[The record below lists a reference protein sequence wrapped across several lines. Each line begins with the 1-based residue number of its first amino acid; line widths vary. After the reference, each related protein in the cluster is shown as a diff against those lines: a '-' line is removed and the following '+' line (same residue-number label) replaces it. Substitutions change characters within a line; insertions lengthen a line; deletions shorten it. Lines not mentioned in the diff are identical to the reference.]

1 MRRRK
6 VSPRAGLFHVKRRR
20 GVSIFPSPAADPF
33 LSSPPP
39 MRLTRLLLGLGLSV
53 LGASATRLPAQS
65 PRDTPA
71 AVPAE
76 SPKNTRNI
84 LAALKL
90 TDSANEARVRTIL
103 DAHFSAQAA
112 WHREN
117 GPALETLWRDF
128 DDARS
133 AKSKPGADAALEKI
147 GAAYAGF
154 RPTRE
159 KTFTALHALLSP
171 AQIEKLE
178 DVLTVDKVAVTYGAY
193 LEIFPSL
200 TEEQKAVVLRELKAA
215 RSEAIDALSMTE
227 KSAFFKKYKIRIEE
241 AYFAGQGIDA
251 RKHRRAFAARSKGA
265 ARLWYEKPAAKWE
278 EAVPV
283 GGGRLGAMV
292 FGGTAEERIQF
303 NEDTLWTG
311 KPRDYVRAGSA
322 DIVPQVRELLANGKV
337 TEAQDLARAKM
348 LSDPVR
354 QKAYQPF
361 GDIRLSFPGH
371 EAATNYHRELDL
383 DSAVAATRYD
393 VEGVTYTREVIA
405 SYPDNVIAVRI
416 TASQPG
422 KLGFGVRLDS
432 PHKEASTS
440 ATGEKSAR
448 LRLVGQVQPDGMR
461 FASDLRVGAEGGTV
475 RVEGNVVT
483 VEGADSATLFLVAAT
498 NFRTWEDISGDPEAR
513 CAEYL
518 SALGSRDYA
527 SIRETH
533 VADHRRLFRRSGLD
547 LGKTELAALPT
558 DERVRRVRQGGTLDE
573 DPALAALHFNYGRYL
588 LIACSRPGTQP
599 ANLQGVWNELL
610 NPPWE
615 GKYTTN
621 INVEMNYWIAEL
633 TGLGD
638 CHEPLFDAID
648 DLRVSGARTAEQLY
662 RSRGWVLHHNFDLW
676 RGTAPINNIDG
687 LWPTGGAWLCQHLW
701 ERWLFTRDREFLAK
715 RAYPAMR
722 EASLFFVDYL
732 VRDEKTGWL
741 LTSPSHSP
749 EQGPTTVG
757 PTMDNQLIRFLW
769 TATIAAARE
778 LNLDAEFIAQL
789 ETLLPKLPPNQIG
802 KHGQLQ
808 EWLDDVDQPGNA
820 HRHMSPLWALYPGAD
835 ITLADPKVFAA
846 AKLLLEWRGDGS
858 TGWSYAWR
866 MPLWARVGDG
876 EMAYRQLGHLLS
888 KRTLPNLFDLC
899 GPFQIDGNFGAPA
912 GVVEMLLQSHER
924 TADGS
929 VLIDLLPALPN
940 AWPAGT
946 VKGLRARDG
955 FEFDLTWK
963 HGELE
968 RAVLRSTLGRPA
980 ILRLGDRS
988 VPLSLAPGGKT
999 TLGADLLPQT

>member
-1 MRRRK
+1 
-6 VSPRAGLFHVKRRR
+6 
-20 GVSIFPSPAADPF
+20 
-33 LSSPPP
+33 
-39 MRLTRLLLGLGLSV
+39 MRLPRLLLGLVVPFLAACSTEPSAPRLKAENSAPV
-53 LGASATRLPAQS
+53 SAASPASAS
-65 PRDTPA
+65 
-71 AVPAE
+71 
-76 SPKNTRNI
+76 SKNTRNI
-84 LAALKL
+84 LAALKIA
-90 TDSANEARVRTIL
+90 DPAHEARVRELL
-103 DAHFSAQAA
+103 DAHFSALSA
-112 WHREN
+112 WHRDHGARLKE
-117 GPALETLWRDF
+117 LWREF
-128 DDARS
+128 DEARS
-133 AKSKPGADAALEKI
+133 AKDTPAADAALKKI
-147 GAAYAGF
+147 GEVYAGF
-154 RPTRE
+154 RPSRE
-159 KTFTALHALLSP
+159 KTFAALGAILTP
-171 AQIEKLE
+171 AQIEKIE
-178 DVLTVDKVAVTYGAY
+178 DVLTIDKVSVTYGAY
-193 LEIFPSL
+193 LEIFPGLSD
-200 TEEQKAVVLRELKAA
+200 EQKAVVLRELKSA
-215 RSEAIDALSMTE
+215 RSEAIDALAMTE

-241 AYFAGQGIDA
+241 GYFPTQGIDPQ
-251 RKHRRAFAARSKGA
+251 KYRRIFAARASA
-265 ARLWYEKPAAKWE
+265 ATRLWYEQPAAKWE
-278 EAVPV
+278 EALPV
-283 GGGRLGAMV
+283 GSGRLGAMV

-311 KPRDYVRAGSA
+311 KPHNYVRAGSA
-322 DIVPQVRELLANGKV
+322 EIVPQVRALLAEGKV

-354 QKAYQPF
+354 QKAYQAF

-371 EAATNYHRELDL
+371 EAATNYQRELNL
-383 DSAVAATRYD
+383 DSAVATTRYEVD
-393 VEGVTYTREVIA
+393 GVTHTREVIA

-416 TASQPG
+416 TANQPG
-422 KLGFGVRLDS
+422 RLRFGVRLDS
-432 PHKEASTS
+432 PHKESASAAFVSTDGS
-440 ATGEKSAR
+440 SQIR
-448 LRLVGQVQPDGMR
+448 LSGQVQADGMR
-461 FASDLRVGAEGGTV
+461 FMSVLRVLAEGGAV
-475 RVEGNVVT
+475 RAEGGSLS
-483 VEGADSATLFLVAAT
+483 VEGADSATLLLVAAT
-498 NFRTWEDISGDPEAR
+498 NFKTWEDISGDPAAR
-513 CAEYL
+513 CASYL
-518 SALGSRDYA
+518 DALAGKTYA
-527 SIRETH
+527 ALRETH
-533 VADHRRLFRRSGLD
+533 LADHRKLYRRASLD
-547 LGKTELAALPT
+547 LPKTDAAALPT
-558 DERVRRVRQGGTLDE
+558 DERVRRVRKAGNLDA

-621 INVEMNYWIAEL
+621 INFQMNYWIAEL
-633 TGLGD
+633 TGLGE
-638 CHEPLFDAID
+638 CHEPFFAAVD

-701 ERWLFTRDREFLAK
+701 ERWLFTRDRDFLAN

-769 TATIAAARE
+769 TSTIEAARE
-778 LNLDAEFIAQL
+778 LNRDADFVAQL
-789 ETLLPKLPPNQIG
+789 EGLLPKLPPNQIG

-808 EWLDDVDQPGNA
+808 EWLEDVDTPNNN

-835 ITLADPKVFAA
+835 ITPSDPKTFAA

-876 EMAYRQLGHLLS
+876 EMAYRQFGLLLA

-912 GVVEMLLQSHER
+912 GVVEMLLQSHR
-924 TADGS
+924 RDANGAA
-929 VLIDLLPALPN
+929 LIELLPALPK
-940 AWPAGT
+940 AWPQGG

-955 FEFDLTWK
+955 FELDIEWK
-963 HGELE
+963 DGALQ
-968 RAVLRSTLGRPA
+968 RVTIRSKLGRPA
-980 ILRLGDRS
+980 TVQLGGKS
-988 VPLSLAPGGKT
+988 SALALAAGAKT
-999 TLGADLLPQT
+999 TLGPDLNPLR

>member
-1 MRRRK
+1 
-6 VSPRAGLFHVKRRR
+6 
-20 GVSIFPSPAADPF
+20 
-33 LSSPPP
+33 
-39 MRLTRLLLGLGLSV
+39 MRLPRLLLGLSLPFLSACV
-53 LGASATRLPAQS
+53 TALSAQS
-65 PRDTPA
+65 PQIKSSAPTAETAPA
-71 AVPAE
+71 RSAE

-90 TDSANEARVRTIL
+90 ADPAAEARVRAIL
-103 DAHFSAQAA
+103 DAHFSAQSA

-117 GPALETLWRDF
+117 GAALKALWQTF
-128 DDARS
+128 DDARAAKNKS
-133 AKSKPGADAALEKI
+133 AADAALEKI
-147 GAAYAGF
+147 GGVYAGF
-154 RPTRE
+154 RPTRQN
-159 KTFTALHALLSP
+159 TFASLNALLSP
-171 AQIEKLE
+171 AQIEQIE
-178 DVLTVDKVAVTYGAY
+178 DVLTIDKVAVTYGAY
-193 LEIFPSL
+193 LEIFPTL

-241 AYFAGQGIDA
+241 DYFANQGIDA
-251 RKHRRAFAARSKGA
+251 QKFRRAFAARSKGA
-265 ARLWYEKPAAKWE
+265 TRLWYDKPAAKWE
-278 EAVPV
+278 EALPV

-311 KPRDYVRAGSA
+311 KPHNYVRAGSA
-322 DIVPQVRELLANGKV
+322 DIVPQVRRLLADGKV

-361 GDIRLSFPGH
+361 GDIRLDFPGH
-371 EAATNYHRELDL
+371 ETAINYQRELDL
-383 DSAVAATRYD
+383 DSAVATTRYD
-393 VEGVTYTREVIA
+393 VGGVTYTREVLA

-422 KLGFGVRLDS
+422 KLVFDVRLDS
-432 PHKEASTS
+432 PHKDSATS
-440 ATGEKSAR
+440 ASVEKAAR

-461 FASDLRVGAEGGTV
+461 FVSDLRVTAEGGTV
-475 RVEGNVVT
+475 RAGENVLM
-483 VEGADSATLFLVAAT
+483 VEGADSATLLLVAAT
-498 NFRTWEDISGDPEAR
+498 NFKTWEDISGDPETR

-527 SIRETH
+527 AIRGTH
-533 VADHRRLFRRSGLD
+533 VDDHRKLFRRASLD
-547 LGKTELAALPT
+547 LGKNQLAEQPT
-558 DERVRRVRQGGTLDE
+558 DERLRRVRRGGKLEE

-633 TGLGD
+633 TGLGE
-638 CHEPLFDAID
+638 CHDPLFVAID

-701 ERWLFTRDREFLAK
+701 ERWLFTRDRDFLAK

-749 EQGPTTVG
+749 EQGPTTAG

-769 TATIAAARE
+769 TSTIAAAKE
-778 LNLDAEFIAQL
+778 LNLDPEFTAQL

-835 ITLADPKVFAA
+835 ITPADPKMFSA
-846 AKLLLEWRGDGS
+846 AKTLLEWRGDGS

-876 EMAYRQLGHLLS
+876 EMAYRQFSALLA

-912 GVVEMLLQSHER
+912 GVVEMLLQSHEFA
-924 TADGS
+924 ADGS
-929 VLIDLLPALPN
+929 VLINLLPALPK

-955 FEFDLTWK
+955 FEVDLTWK
-963 HGELE
+963 DGKLE

-980 ILRLGDRS
+980 TIRLGSRS
-988 VPLSLAPGGKT
+988 VPLSLATGKKT
-999 TLGADLLPQT
+999 TLGPDLLPKP